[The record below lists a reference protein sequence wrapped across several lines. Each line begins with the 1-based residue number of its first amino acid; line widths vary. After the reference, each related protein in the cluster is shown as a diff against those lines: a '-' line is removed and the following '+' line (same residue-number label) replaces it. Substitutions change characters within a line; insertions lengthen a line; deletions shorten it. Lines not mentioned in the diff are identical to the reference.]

1 MISDH
6 YANHPTNPPAAN
18 PPAHVQSTI
27 ESICEL
33 GCDRVNDI
41 IDALE
46 RGSSVMETAGL
57 DKTDRQ
63 RVLLELKEIMAVYD
77 RNQV

>member
-1 MISDH
+1 MIYDH
-6 YANHPTNPPAAN
+6 PANL
-18 PPAHVQSTI
+18 PAHVQSTI

-33 GCDRVNDI
+33 GCDKVNDI

-46 RGSSVMETAGL
+46 SGNSVMETASL

-77 RNQV
+77 SNQV